1 MSDDQDSGDDA
12 LETAGEVAEGASK
25 LVDTVSKAAEGDVA
39 GAVGSGAGALGSAAG
54 IAGDALGDAG
64 SEASEAAGEAQGAVG
79 AASSALGAAQ
89 GFGNAAQSGDIGQA
103 SQALGGASD
112 AARYLVPE
120 GEAAEALQGVSQA
133 AGLVQSGAEALG
145 GAIDALSSLTGAN
158 RNPVDLHLEVAGFDA
173 RWSLRHVQLTESL
186 NTVSSAVIEARY
198 AEHPEA
204 RELLRAEVR
213 LQAHRGERV
222 RDFKGIVL
230 HARVE
235 EDHDEET
242 VVTLHVSPA
251 AALLGLEV
259 NNVIHQDVSVV
270 DAIKVTY
277 EKFLTPLQRTVDVAN
292 LQRTY
297 ERREFIV
304 QYQESY
310 LAFISRLAEEEGIFF
325 YFDHEGD
332 REVLVLADSTQ
343 NLPMARADDE
353 GQVHFYPDPDQAPD
367 DETAFE
373 IDHREV
379 VGATDAMVRDY
390 DWSNPTLD
398 VVGDKTGRSS
408 EEPAI
413 GIYDHTDALIVHD
426 WNGSQ
431 YGGNTASI
439 QAGMRAERLD
449 LDRQDWSM
457 STTVISAQ
465 PGKTLEVIGA
475 PVGELDTRY
484 LLVSVTSHG
493 SATEGQSGTWSNS
506 VQMTPVSRPYRPPRT
521 TPRPVVHGP
530 ETAIVVGPEGEEI
543 HTDEHGRVKVR
554 FHWDRDHPPRHERS
568 SCWMRVAHNWAGPG
582 FGTFFLPRI
591 DMEVVVSFLGGN
603 PDRPLV
609 TGCVYHGTNR
619 VGVEL
624 HAKKTQSLIR
634 TKSSPNS
641 DGFNEMRFED
651 AAGNEFIYVHA
662 QKDYNEEVE
671 HDHSTHVKNC
681 QSNSVDVNQTETV
694 GKDQTMTVHGERKKT
709 VDKDETNTVHQ
720 NRDTTIDGN
729 DKEKVGGN
737 RELSVAGDEQV
748 TIDGNRKLTVTQKT
762 SQTHKQDRSVDCGAN
777 DFLAVKGNAQTKVDG
792 HYQLRQGGSETVF
805 MDGHIY
811 ISSDSKLELQAPG
824 CSLKMEAG
832 KITLIADAG
841 ITLSS
846 GNSTVELKSDGNISA
861 NGSTQVAVA
870 GGGSSGEWSGS
881 GVKQTGPMVEIA
893 ADAIAKI
900 NGTMVKIN

>member
-1 MSDDQDSGDDA
+1 MSDEQDSGDDA
-12 LETAGEVAEGASK
+12 LETAGEVAEGVGK
-25 LVDTVSKAAEGDVA
+25 LAETVSKAAEGDVA

-54 IAGDALGDAG
+54 IAGGALGDAE
-64 SEASEAAGEAQGAVG
+64 SDASEAIGTAGQVAGAAGSAVG
-79 AASSALGAAQ
+79 AASGLA
-89 GFGNAAQSGDIGQA
+89 NAALSGDVGQA
-103 SQALGGASD
+103 TQALGSAGD
-112 AARYLVPE
+112 AARYIVPE
-120 GEAAEALQGVSQA
+120 GEAQQALQGASQA
-133 AGLVQSGAEALG
+133 ASALGSGAEALG
-145 GAIDALSSLTGAN
+145 GAIDALSNLTGAN
-158 RNPVDLHLEVAGFDA
+158 RNPVEFHLEVAGFDA
-173 RWSLRHVQLTESL
+173 RWSLRHVQLTEAL
-186 NTVSSAVIEARY
+186 NSVPSAVIEARY

-213 LQAHRGERV
+213 LQAQRGERV

-242 VVTLHVSPA
+242 IITLHVSPP
-251 AALLGLEV
+251 AALLGMGV
-259 NNVIHQDVSVV
+259 NNAIHQDVSVV

-277 EKFLTPLQRTVDVAN
+277 EKYLTPLQRAVDVAN

-297 ERREFIV
+297 ERREYIV
-304 QYQESY
+304 QLQESS

-325 YFDHEGD
+325 YFDYEGD

-343 NLPMARADDE
+343 NLPMARADDD

-379 VGATDAMVRDY
+379 VGASDVMVRDY

-398 VVGDKTGRSS
+398 VMGDKTGRSS
-408 EEPAI
+408 DEPAI
-413 GIYDHTDALIVHD
+413 EIYDHTDALIVHD

-431 YGGNTASI
+431 YGGNTASL
-439 QAGMRAERLD
+439 QAGLRAERLD

-484 LLVSVTSHG
+484 LLVAVTSSG

-506 VQMTPVSRPYRPPRT
+506 AQMTPISRPYRPPRT
-521 TPRPVVHGP
+521 TPRPVMHGP

-554 FHWDRDHPPRHERS
+554 FHWDRDHPARHERS
-568 SCWMRVAHNWAGPG
+568 SCWMRVSHNWAGPG

-624 HAKKTQSLIR
+624 DAKKTQSLIR

-662 QKDYNEEVE
+662 EKDYNEEVE

-709 VDKDETNTVHQ
+709 VDKDETNTIHQ
-720 NRDTTIDGN
+720 NRETTIDGN
-729 DKEKVGGN
+729 DKEKVGGD
-737 RELSVAGDEQV
+737 RELGVAGDEQI
-748 TIDGNRKLTVTQKT
+748 TIDGNRELTVSKKT
-762 SQTHKQDRSVDCGAN
+762 SQTHKQDRSVDCGAD
-777 DFLAVKGNAQTKVDG
+777 DFLAVEGNRQTKVTG
-792 HYQLRQGGSETVF
+792 HYQLRQNDSETLF
-805 MDGHIY
+805 MDGHVF
-811 ISSDSKLELQAPG
+811 ISSDSKIELQAPG

-832 KITLIADAG
+832 KITLIADEG

-846 GNSTVELKSDGNISA
+846 GDSTVELKSDGNITAS
-861 NGSTQVAVA
+861 GSTQVKVS
-870 GGGSSGEWSGS
+870 GGASMGEWSAS